1 MRTTSTLL
9 LIGGTLALAACTV
22 SMKDDAPDTAAPD
35 TAAAAT
41 QTAPLPPAPITDSVR
56 PVDTATP
63 VSTLRVEVDLEAR
76 RLRLFEGADSVKS
89 YRVGVGSQRW
99 PTQPGDWKITQV
111 VWNPEWNPPD
121 ESWAEER
128 EPREPGDPKNPLGR
142 VQLVYD
148 PPRSIHGT
156 PDRTSIGKAISH
168 GSIRMLNE
176 EAAELG
182 RRLMESA
189 GVGRDSAFYKNV
201 ERNRTEKVVVDLPG
215 GVPIRVF

>member
-1 MRTTSTLL
+1 M
-9 LIGGTLALAACTV
+9 AACTV
-22 SMKDDAPDTAAPD
+22 SMKDDAADTAAG
-35 TAAAAT
+35 AAAT
-41 QTAPLPPAPITDSVR
+41 QAAPMAPPVTAESTIAVDSAV
-56 PVDTATP
+56 P
-63 VSTLRVEVDLEAR
+63 VSTLRVEVDLAAR

-89 YRVGVGSQRW
+89 YRVAVGSQRW
-99 PTQPGDWKITQV
+99 PTQTGDWKITQV

-128 EPREPGDPKNPLGR
+128 EPREPGDPRNPLGR

-156 PDRTSIGKAISH
+156 PDRSSIGKAISH

-176 EAAELG
+176 QASELG

-189 GVGRDSAFYKNV
+189 GVGRDSAFYRNV
-201 ERNRTEKVVVDLPG
+201 EQNRTEKVVVDLPG